1 MSLICWVGRGKS
13 FIHLTED
20 PQDRRPGGG
29 KRRGGTGLG
38 GKATGARWGQKRGR
52 WRSWWSRWG
61 LNPGAGRHPSPAK
74 RCPLALW
81 THLRSGGTPLG
92 LASKELAMWTCGPAR
107 WQTEPDRSTTKRN
120 EQGSSPRFSFFER
133 EDKKKSKGRADI
145 RSTIPAPRDPPS
157 HTKTQGQEERKKRVA
172 DAGRLGTIPIQK
184 LN

>member
-120 EQGSSPRFSFFER
+120 EQGSSPASLFLRER
-133 EDKKKSKGRADI
+133 GQEKKQRSGRYPIHDSCPSGSAQPHKNTGTRREKKKGSRRRPTGNH
-145 RSTIPAPRDPPS
+145 SDP
-157 HTKTQGQEERKKRVA
+157 KT
-172 DAGRLGTIPIQK
+172 
-184 LN
+184 